1 MCVGVQRITFYFL
14 CFLRVIVILIS
25 KLFIMLIS
33 LFVVFGI
40 RVPVREDRY
49 KLIIQR
55 SRNNSKQL
63 IVVNYGLLLAVK

>member
-1 MCVGVQRITFYFL
+1 
-14 CFLRVIVILIS
+14 
-25 KLFIMLIS
+25 MLIS